1 MAENLGL
8 SHISLADGKACRMC
22 IWLSFK
28 ITHEYKSLV
37 GKIEKRKRKGE
48 RERARC
54 RLERENRNSIV
65 CI

>member
-8 SHISLADGKACRMC
+8 SRISLADGKACRMC

-48 RERARC
+48 RERDGDGDW
-54 RLERENRNSIV
+54 REKIEIV
-65 CI
+65 